1 MASNTVRYINPV
13 QSLTAKG
20 DVRVGR
26 IVDVQQGRPYVEFD
40 DTETGCSVLARV
52 AMTGQSNMQ
61 NALLIGQQ
69 VLMALENGDPTL
81 PIIIGVISD
90 VLPKTSSPIHGDI
103 EDGFELNGKRMS
115 FEGREEVVLRCGKAS
130 ITLRADG
137 QVVVKGTRLM
147 SRASETNKVRGA
159 TVLIN

>member
-1 MASNTVRYINPV
+1 MASNTVRHIKPV
-13 QSLTAKG
+13 NSLAAKG

-26 IVDVQQGRPYVEFD
+26 IVDVKLGCPYVEFD
-40 DTETGCSVLARV
+40 GANAGSTVLARI
-52 AMTGQSNMQ
+52 AMTGEGNLQDAFANSNPV
-61 NALLIGQQ
+61 LL
-69 VLMALENGDPTL
+69 VLENGDAAL
-81 PIIIGVISD
+81 PIIIGVVSD
-90 VLPKTSSPIHGDI
+90 VFPKSPSPVQGEV
-103 EDGFELNGKRMS
+103 EDGFELNGKRIS

>member
-13 QSLTAKG
+13 HSLAAKS

-26 IVDVQQGRPYVEFD
+26 IVDVKLGCPYIEFD
-40 DTETGCSVLARV
+40 GVNAGGSVLARI
-52 AMTGQSNMQ
+52 AMTGESNLQ
-61 NALLIGQQ
+61 DAFANSHPVLL
-69 VLMALENGDPTL
+69 VLENGDATL
-81 PIIIGVISD
+81 PIIVGVVSD
-90 VLPKTSSPIHGDI
+90 VLPKPPSPVPGEVD
-103 EDGFELNGKRMS
+103 DGFELNGKRIS
-115 FEGREEVVLRCGKAS
+115 FEGQEEVVLRCGKAS

-159 TVLIN
+159 TVQIN

>member
-1 MASNTVRYINPV
+1 
-13 QSLTAKG
+13 
-20 DVRVGR
+20 
-26 IVDVQQGRPYVEFD
+26 
-40 DTETGCSVLARV
+40 
-52 AMTGQSNMQ
+52 MTGQSNLQ
-61 NALLIGQQ
+61 YAFVKGDPVLL
-69 VLMALENGDPTL
+69 ALENGDPAL
-81 PIIIGVISD
+81 PIIIGIVSD
-90 VLPKTSSPIHGDI
+90 VLPKPPNLVQGEV
-103 EDGFELNGKRMS
+103 EDGFELNGKRIS

>member
-1 MASNTVRYINPV
+1 MVDNTVRYIKPIH
-13 QSLTAKG
+13 SAAEKG
-20 DVRVGR
+20 DVRVGS
-26 IVDVQQGRPYVEFD
+26 IVDVQQGFPYVEFGNAD
-40 DTETGCSVLARV
+40 VNFSVAARV
-52 AMTGQSNMQ
+52 AVTGLSTLKDAQ
-61 NALLIGQQ
+61 LIGKQ
-69 VLMALENGDPTL
+69 VLMVLENGDPAL
-81 PIIIGVISD
+81 PIIIGLISD
-90 VLPKTSSPIHGDI
+90 VLPKPLSAMHGDM

-147 SRASETNKVRGA
+147 SRASETNKLRGA

>member
-13 QSLTAKG
+13 HSLAATG

-26 IVDVQQGRPYVEFD
+26 IVDVKLGCPYVDFD
-40 DTETGCSVLARV
+40 NANAGSGVVARI
-52 AMTGQSNMQ
+52 AMTGQSNLQ
-61 NALLIGQQ
+61 DAFANGHQ
-69 VLMALENGDPTL
+69 VLLVLENGDATL
-81 PIIIGVISD
+81 PIIIGVVSD
-90 VLPKTSSPIHGDI
+90 VLPKPANPVQGEV
-103 EDGFELNGKRMS
+103 EDGFELNGKRIS

>member
-1 MASNTVRYINPV
+1 MACNTVRYLNPLH
-13 QSLTAKG
+13 SLATKG
-20 DVRVGR
+20 DVRVGH
-26 IVDVQQGRPYVEFD
+26 IVDVQQGCPYVKYDNADADFP
-40 DTETGCSVLARV
+40 VVARV
-52 AMTGQSNMQ
+52 AMTGQSTSQ
-61 NALLIGQQ
+61 DAQLIGKK
-69 VLMALENGDPTL
+69 VLMVLENGDPTL
-81 PIIIGVISD
+81 PIIIGLISD
-90 VLPKTSSPIHGDI
+90 VLPRPLSPIHGNI